1 MTKATKINRTAIMQ
15 EAWANYRQFNA
26 KLPFCRRVFGEEL
39 SRAWS
44 KAKLAAYK
52 TCPINRARAAIAEVE
67 NKSKLTQADYARL
80 GVLRAALRAH
90 QEAAEAAPISFAK
103 AKRNTIAEQ
112 PSARAA

>member
-1 MTKATKINRTAIMQ
+1 METATGINRTAIMQ
-15 EAWANYRQFNA
+15 EAWTNYRRFNSG
-26 KLPFCRRVFGEEL
+26 PFSRRHFGEEL

-52 TCPINRARAAIAEVE
+52 TCPINRARAAIAVVE

-90 QEAAEAAPISFAK
+90 QEAAEAAPIGIAK
-103 AKRNTIAEQ
+103 AKRNAVAEQ